1 MQQCRICSF
10 PCRSVRSSPG
20 GGNIEIDCVRCG
32 QYAITTEAE
41 IFIEANRFTPN
52 QVASSSGYIRQN
64 PGFLILLR
72 DLERLRNLQMPSVG
86 EKAANLLV
94 ALGKEFPQPG
104 TAIQIDCQRLSTD
117 LSLTESV
124 RAGDGEYAN
133 DSFPDVAREASKW
146 MAVASACSPDE
157 LSYLLDDFLKAQG
170 LIAERRT
177 GVFVITSKGWQQ
189 ITELR
194 HTQSKSTKAF
204 VAMSFAPEL
213 DEFFINAVEPGVQT
227 AGYEALRIDRTE
239 HNNRIDDEIIAA
251 IRQTKFL
258 IADFTNNRG
267 GVYYEAGF
275 AKGLGH
281 EVIWSVREDHLGEVH
296 FDTRQYNFLRWQM
309 DDLPGFAKAL
319 QNRIEATVG
328 KGPLTVV

>member
-1 MQQCRICSF
+1 
-10 PCRSVRSSPG
+10 
-20 GGNIEIDCVRCG
+20 
-32 QYAITTEAE
+32 
-41 IFIEANRFTPN
+41 
-52 QVASSSGYIRQN
+52 
-64 PGFLILLR
+64 
-72 DLERLRNLQMPSVG
+72 MPSVG
-86 EKAANLLV
+86 EKAANLLI

-104 TAIQIDCQRLSTD
+104 TVIGIDCQRLTTD
-117 LSLTESV
+117 LHLTESV
-124 RAGDGEYAN
+124 RAGDGGYSD

-146 MAVASACSPDE
+146 MAVASAGSPDE
-157 LSYLLDDFLKAQG
+157 LRYLVSDFLQAQG
-170 LIAERRT
+170 LITEKRDA
-177 GVFVITSKGWQQ
+177 GFVITPEGWQR

-194 HTQSKSTKAF
+194 HTQSKSTKVF
-204 VAMSFAPEL
+204 IAMSFAHEL
-213 DEFFINAVEPGVQT
+213 NEFFNRAMEPGVRA
-227 AGYEALRIDRTE
+227 AGYEALRVDRTE

-281 EVIWSVREDHLGEVH
+281 EVLWSVREDHLSEVH

-328 KGPLTVV
+328 KGPL